1 MTASDEIVT
10 RLRAASR
17 SYDRFTYGS
26 VLLDA
31 ADEIERLA
39 QRVAELEA
47 SAARELSPLR

>member
-1 MTASDEIVT
+1 MTPSTEIVG

-31 ADEIERLA
+31 ATEIERLA
-39 QRVAELEA
+39 QRVADLEA
-47 SAARELSPLR
+47 SAPLECPLP